1 MKKSLLFILIA
12 LSSSL
17 AFAQEKQK
25 DKPKVDAEFDRAFMP
40 GGGYSV
46 FLPKSKDSLGTLSGA
61 FIEFLFYTRVA
72 QNDDSGPSH
81 IRLYGKL
88 NMLNSSKKNITD
100 FFLYA
105 VGLDMSLERNPKR
118 NYFIP
123 YFGLEMG
130 GISNQKFGTS
140 LQFTPTL
147 GMHLVSRENLF
158 VNIQAGYMY
167 PVNNFDLLQGYSF
180 QAGLNFSF
188 W

>member
-1 MKKSLLFILIA
+1 MKKIIFCVLFLCCTFQ
-12 LSSSL
+12 
-17 AFAQEKQK
+17 AFAQNKEKE
-25 DKPKVDAEFDRAFMP
+25 KPNIDAEFERAFMP

-46 FLPKSKDSLGTLSGA
+46 FLPKGRDSLGTLSGA
-61 FIEFLFYTRVA
+61 FIEFLFYSHVA
-72 QNDDSGPSH
+72 QNDDAGPSH

-88 NMLNSSKKNITD
+88 NMLNSSKKDVTD

-147 GMHLVSRENLF
+147 GVHLVSRQNLF
-158 VNIQAGYMY
+158 VNLQAGYMY
-167 PVNNFDLLQGYSF
+167 PVNNFDLLQGYNF

>member
-1 MKKSLLFILIA
+1 MKKIFLCLVF
-12 LSSSL
+12 SSL
-17 AFAQEKQK
+17 TWCAFAQ
-25 DKPKVDAEFDRAFMP
+25 DAPKKNIHAEFDRTFMP
-40 GGGYSV
+40 GGGFNV
-46 FLPKSKDSLGTLSGA
+46 LIPKSKDSLGTLSGGMV
-61 FIEFLFYTRVA
+61 EFLFYTHVA

-130 GISNQKFGTS
+130 GISNKNFGTT

-147 GMHLVSRENLF
+147 GMHVVSRQNLF
-158 VNIQAGYMY
+158 VNLQAGYMY
-167 PVNNFDLLQGYSF
+167 PVNNFDLLQGYAF
-180 QAGLNFSF
+180 QGGVNFSF